1 MNRLEQQFKG
11 EKIVTNAIIEDAK
24 SHMKKSEESLQRDLG
39 KIRAGRANASILNGI
54 TVEYYGAELPIN
66 QVASISIPEARV
78 ILITP
83 FDKTALKD
91 IEKSLLKSDIGINPA
106 NDGSVIRLVIPQ
118 LTGERRQELAKEVG
132 KISEMAK
139 VSIRNLRR
147 EAIDKLKKQ
156 QKNSEITDDEF
167 YDLEKQVQKVTDNS
181 IKNIENISAKK
192 SQELVEG

>member
-1 MNRLEQQFKG
+1 M
-11 EKIVTNAIIEDAK
+11 TNPIIESAQD
-24 SHMKKSEESLQRDLG
+24 HMKKSQESLERDLG
-39 KIRAGRANASILNGI
+39 KIRAGRANASILNGV

-91 IEKSLLKSDIGINPA
+91 IEKALLKSDIGINPA
-106 NDGSVIRLVIPQ
+106 NDGTVIRLVIPQ
-118 LTGERRQELAKEVG
+118 LTGERREELAKEVG
-132 KISEMAK
+132 KISEMSK
-139 VSIRNLRR
+139 VSVRNIRR

-167 YDLEKQVQKVTDNS
+167 YDLEKQVQKVTD
-181 IKNIENISAKK
+181 ENIKGIEQIADAKA
-192 SQELVEG
+192 QELVEG